1 MLSNTLGLNFCYLQ
15 ITHILRS
22 RYHLIIMGHILKN
35 KQKNKCVCFHEIIR
49 LIIMKME
56 MKMKNKSHRYDINRS
71 RSRHGHKYC
80 KFKKCLRVIILE
92 TQFTKKLSST
102 EAKLKKTV
110 AYKKA
115 CTLKVLLQ
123 ESILSFCIL
132 CGSMFLKID
141 CF

>member
-1 MLSNTLGLNFCYLQ
+1 MLSKTLRLNFCSLK
-15 ITHILRS
+15 IIRILHPRC
-22 RYHLIIMGHILKN
+22 HVKIIEHVLKN
-35 KQKNKCVCFHEIIR
+35 KQMNKCVCFHEIIR

-92 TQFTKKLSST
+92 AQLTKKLSST

-123 ESILSFCIL
+123 ESILRFVLFAFYTAL
-132 CGSMFLKID
+132 CF
-141 CF
+141 